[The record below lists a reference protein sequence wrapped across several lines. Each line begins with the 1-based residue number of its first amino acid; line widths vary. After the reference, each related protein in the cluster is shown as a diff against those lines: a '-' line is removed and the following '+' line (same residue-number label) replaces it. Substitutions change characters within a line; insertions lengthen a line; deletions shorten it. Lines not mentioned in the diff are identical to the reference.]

1 MRIALYG
8 LGYVGSVTAA
18 MLAKAGHVVTG
29 IDINPVK
36 VDLINK
42 GESPVNEPY
51 LADLIRDQ
59 VTHGRL
65 TAVKRS
71 VSSCNSDA
79 IFICV
84 GTPSRKDGALDDSQV
99 RHVVEEILANRGQS
113 DDPLIV
119 FNLSLIHI

>member
-18 MLAKAGHVVTG
+18 MLAKAGHAVTG

-51 LADLIRDQ
+51 LAELIRDQ
-59 VTHGRL
+59 VIHGCL
-65 TAVKRS
+65 TAIKR
-71 VSSCNSDA
+71 D
-79 IFICV
+79 
-84 GTPSRKDGALDDSQV
+84 
-99 RHVVEEILANRGQS
+99 
-113 DDPLIV
+113 
-119 FNLSLIHI
+119 